1 MRVEV
6 VSYVRYQDG
15 GRERELMPGQTCEL
29 ADALA
34 RAWAAQGWVRPV
46 TGGRKTSDK
55 AQQEKA

>member
-6 VSYVRYQDG
+6 IAYVRFQDG

-34 RAWAAQGWVRPV
+34 HAFVAKGLVRVAPPAKKGKGD
-46 TGGRKTSDK
+46 T
-55 AQQEKA
+55 